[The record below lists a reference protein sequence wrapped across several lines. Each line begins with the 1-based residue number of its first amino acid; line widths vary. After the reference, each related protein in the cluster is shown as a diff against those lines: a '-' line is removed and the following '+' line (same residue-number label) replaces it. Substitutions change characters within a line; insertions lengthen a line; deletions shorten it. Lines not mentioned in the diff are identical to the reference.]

1 MRGGFWTKL
10 AGGSLMEFNDSSK
23 VNLERANAWHKLG
36 IEEWSLSDWAVAMVG
51 EAGEAC
57 NQIKK
62 FNRLRVRLQSNNP
75 DGFDMTKLAEEL
87 ADTFIYLDILAT
99 RCGLNL
105 ETIVRAKF
113 NAISERENLPQRV

>member
-1 MRGGFWTKL
+1 MTFD
-10 AGGSLMEFNDSSK
+10 EFSK
-23 VNLERANAWHKLG
+23 INLERANDWHNDG

-62 FNRLRVRLQSNNP
+62 FNRVRVNLHSNNP
-75 DGFDMTKLAEEL
+75 DGFDMAKLAEEI
-87 ADTFIYLDILAT
+87 ADTFIYLDILVA

-105 ETIVRAKF
+105 EEIVRAKF